1 VLKERGRWDYG
12 DDNNYVRLTFGF
24 FDGVGFELGKRVG
37 GAFESLR
44 THPALSG
51 DVVYVKLTK
60 VGQDYVG
67 WWSEDDTNWTEV
79 GAYDAVGISVN
90 NVGLTAFNIEAVP
103 EIDADFRLFQTLPYA
118 ADPAAGESDV
128 DDALASI
135 LTAIEGYGSR
145 GVRPL
150 AVLGGGILSIEGAF
164 APNFG
169 DGSSYIDAF
178 AARAGLIAGKLAA
191 RGVTDF
197 EIWNEPNNKGSGD
210 NPEYMVAENFARL
223 VAAASS
229 AITIALTGRA
239 PTIVTGGIFF
249 TEANEASA
257 HEYCIAAMSALPAG
271 AWNQIGVHAYWE
283 VLDNAGP
290 ALDQLHD
297 DLGSARVDPR
307 TFWITEFGSSRACE
321 NQACTDPNSG
331 GPQAQLLNDWNDVMQ
346 PRLVSH
352 GAPDACI
359 GAAFWFCHER
369 EFRSPG
375 SPPLIVENDW
385 GLTDWDRATGDINAQ
400 LNHWPSWDQLR
411 AIARIAQAS

>member
-1 VLKERGRWDYG
+1 M
-12 DDNNYVRLTFGF
+12 
-24 FDGVGFELGKRVG
+24 
-37 GAFESLR
+37 
-44 THPALSG
+44 
-51 DVVYVKLTK
+51 
-60 VGQDYVG
+60 G

-191 RGVTDF
+191 HGVADF
-197 EIWNEPNNKGSGD
+197 EIWNEPNVMESPGGGP
-210 NPEYMVAENFARL
+210 NPQHIPDATRFARL
-223 VAAASS
+223 VAGASS
-229 AITIALTGRA
+229 HITAALVGKT

-249 TEANEASA
+249 NDDNDSEFNPTTRQ
-257 HEYCIAAMSALPAG
+257 YLLDAMSALPAG
-271 AWNQIGVHAYWE
+271 SWSQIGIHAYWD
-283 VLDNAGP
+283 VSNAADGLDRAQNYVSSP
-290 ALDQLHD
+290 SL
-297 DLGSARVDPR
+297 PIIP
-307 TFWITEFGSSRACE
+307 FWLTEFGSARLCE
-321 NQACTDPNSG
+321 NTDCTDPTSG
-331 GPQAQLLNDWNDVMQ
+331 GPQADALKLWYSDVVQ
-346 PRLVSH
+346 PRLVSRG
-352 GAPDACI
+352 GASAYV
-359 GAAFWFCHER
+359 GAAFWFSHET
-369 EFRSPG
+369 EFDSKVDDQ
-375 SPPLIVENDW
+375 PPVVEKDY
-385 GLTDWDRATGDINAQ
+385 GVTDYNRGTGDPSGYHWPTWDALRAVAARAQ
-400 LNHWPSWDQLR
+400 LS
-411 AIARIAQAS
+411 